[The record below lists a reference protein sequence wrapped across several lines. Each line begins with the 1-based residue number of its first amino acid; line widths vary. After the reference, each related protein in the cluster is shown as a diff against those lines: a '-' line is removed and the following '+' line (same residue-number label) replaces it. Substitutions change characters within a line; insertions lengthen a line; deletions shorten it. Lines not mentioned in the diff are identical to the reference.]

1 MSFIFN
7 LKIDNNSL
15 FICNYNL
22 IMFYFGALLYFM
34 SNKKVKQIKT
44 LSGDNYVVNV
54 PTRFIFEHL
63 LCENK
68 DK

>member
-1 MSFIFN
+1 
-7 LKIDNNSL
+7 
-15 FICNYNL
+15 
-22 IMFYFGALLYFM
+22 M

>member
-15 FICNYNL
+15 FICNCNFN
-22 IMFYFGALLYFM
+22 IFYFEALLYFM

-44 LSGDNYVVNV
+44 LSETNQVVN
-54 PTRFIFEHL
+54 TKQIYLEK
-63 LCENK
+63 ENHFK
-68 DK
+68 HIT